1 MEPLFSYA
9 YILTIELAYD
19 VKVYVKIADNSYPIN
34 SDSCPHVYYKPAS
47 VCLNDHVLRT
57 YFDYCS
63 HIEAHVYAKRA
74 FSPFRKLCVHVF
86 HYFMFTAFFSYW
98 VLQKSR
104 YGLSTHYCFMP
115 IVHLLSCLPA
125 FCTGDL

>member
-1 MEPLFSYA
+1 MEPLFIYA

-34 SDSCPHVYYKPAS
+34 SDSCLHVYYKPAS
-47 VCLNDHVLRT
+47 VCLNAHVLRT

-74 FSPFRKLCVHVF
+74 FSPF
-86 HYFMFTAFFSYW
+86 
-98 VLQKSR
+98 
-104 YGLSTHYCFMP
+104 
-115 IVHLLSCLPA
+115 
-125 FCTGDL
+125 